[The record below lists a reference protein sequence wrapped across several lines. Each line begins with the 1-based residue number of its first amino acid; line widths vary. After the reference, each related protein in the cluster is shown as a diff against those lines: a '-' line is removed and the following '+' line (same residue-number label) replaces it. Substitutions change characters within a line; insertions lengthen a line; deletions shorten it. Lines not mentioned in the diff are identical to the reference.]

1 MAMCILNEVKGM
13 VLKNDYFFKH
23 LIPQLLYYFNNDVHY
38 IKDFILKVII
48 QNYDKGV
55 YKNEKKNTN
64 DN

>member
-48 QNYDKGV
+48 QNYDTRSV
-55 YKNEKKNTN
+55 
-64 DN
+64 